1 MIIVKNI
8 IFSTIGK
15 LMNKFERHSFND
27 FCVILETG
35 LSKLFQRVR
44 LASKQKSMFSSIFI
58 FRLHQYITVY
68 IAT

>member
-1 MIIVKNI
+1 
-8 IFSTIGK
+8 
-15 LMNKFERHSFND
+15 MNKFERHSFND